1 VWPAVLLL
9 TAALLYVIIPWDF
22 DFVPLVGRLDD
33 VLFVL
38 LALYYYRKRKRS
50 LGGRGGASESRREGS
65 SAREE
70 PGATARGEE
79 SDPYLLLGVDRG
91 DGEDDIKRAYR
102 EMLGKY
108 HPDRVQ
114 HLGEEFR
121 EMAAQRTK
129 TINLA
134 WQRVREERNFS

>member
-1 VWPAVLLL
+1 MWPAVLLL
-9 TAALLYVIIPWDF
+9 TAALLYVIFPWDF
-22 DFVPLVGRLDD
+22 DFVPFVGRLDD
-33 VLFVL
+33 LLFVL
-38 LALYYYRKRKRS
+38 LALYYYRKRKRA
-50 LGGRGGASESRREGS
+50 LGGRGGASEARREGPS
-65 SAREE
+65 EKRESGE
-70 PGATARGEE
+70 TMRGEE

-121 EMAAQRTK
+121 EMAARK
-129 TINLA
+129 AKAINLA
-134 WQRVREERNFS
+134 WQRIRKERKFS